1 MNYNVSF
8 QELAKTQKKILL
20 NQQPTSLEKAKEQ
33 VETLKQASSQK
44 VKKQRD

>member
-8 QELAKTQKKILL
+8 QQLAKIQKEILS
-20 NQQPTSLEKAKEQ
+20 NQQPTSLEKAKKQ
-33 VETLKQASSQK
+33 VETLKRTSSQK